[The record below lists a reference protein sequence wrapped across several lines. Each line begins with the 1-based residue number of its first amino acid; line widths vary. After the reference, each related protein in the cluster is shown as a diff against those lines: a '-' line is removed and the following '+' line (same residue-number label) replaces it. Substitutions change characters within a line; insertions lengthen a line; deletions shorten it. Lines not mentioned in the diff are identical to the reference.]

1 VAEIRENAPFELRK
15 VNPRKLRTL
24 LVFIPLVTVYTIVCG
39 SVSFLLALIFRSG
52 NPSHWVARLWAW
64 LILKTCGI
72 RVSIDG
78 LEHLNRDQKYVL
90 ASNHQSLFDIP
101 ILFAYLPISF
111 RILFKRSLLQI
122 PFLGWHLWVS
132 GHIPV
137 DRANPVKARQSLNRA
152 SEHLSHKGSIAI
164 FPEGTRSHDGS
175 IGRFKHGSF
184 VLAVRAGIPVVPV
197 TISESWRVMERGK
210 VTVHP
215 RHVKVHVDRPL
226 SVDCYDERSVTDLSR
241 AVRNVVESH
250 YEPSSLAVDKIPG
263 SQIEDDQAGVVR

>member
-1 VAEIRENAPFELRK
+1 M
-15 VNPRKLRTL
+15 NPRKLRTL

-39 SVSFLLALIFRSG
+39 SVSFLLAIVFRSG
-52 NPSHWVARLWAW
+52 HPAHWVARLWSW

-72 RVSIDG
+72 QVSIDG
-78 LEHLNRDQKYVL
+78 IEHLDRNRKYVL

-111 RILFKRSLLQI
+111 RILFKRSLLRI

-137 DRANPVKARQSLNRA
+137 DRGNPVKARESLNRA
-152 SEHLSHKGSIAI
+152 SDHLSHKGSIAV

-184 VLAVRAGIPVVPV
+184 LLAIRAGVPVVPV

-215 RHVKVHVDRPL
+215 GRVKVHVDRPI
-226 SVDCYDERSVTDLSR
+226 SVEGYDDRSVTDLSR
-241 AVRNVVESH
+241 AVRSVVESH
-250 YEPSSLAVDKIPG
+250 YEPSIAGADKIPEKH
-263 SQIEDDQAGVVR
+263 IEDDRAARLL

>member
-1 VAEIRENAPFELRK
+1 
-15 VNPRKLRTL
+15 

-52 NPSHWVARLWAW
+52 HPSHGVARFWAW
-64 LILKTCGI
+64 LILRTCGI

-78 LEHLNRDQKYVL
+78 LENLDRDQIYVL

-111 RILFKRSLLQI
+111 RILFKRSLLQL

-137 DRANPVKARQSLNRA
+137 DRGNPVKARQSLNRA
-152 SEHLSHKGSIAI
+152 AEHLRQKGSIVI

-175 IGRFKHGSF
+175 IGRFKYGSF
-184 VLAVRAGIPVVPV
+184 VLAIRAGVPVVPV

-215 RHVKVHVDRPL
+215 RRVKVHVDRPL
-226 SVDCYDERSVTDLSR
+226 SVEDYDDRSVTDLAR
-241 AVRNVVESH
+241 AVRAIVASH
-250 YEPSSLAVDKIPG
+250 YEPSIEDAGGVREDANGISEKR
-263 SQIEDDQAGVVR
+263 IEDDQPGMAQ